1 LHYTYYGLN
10 NLSLEDYA
18 NLLPF
23 VSFIHS
29 FIHSLDVGNK
39 AAVFPLQL
47 LGLEVDVINSVQ
59 FSNHTGY
66 TKGWKG
72 TVMDGTQ
79 LQSILEGL
87 EQNELLDDVG
97 YVLTGY
103 IGSASFLSVIRSL
116 VLKIRGDKPDFRY
129 LCDPVLGDDGELYV
143 PAELVSLFKT
153 EIIPLADIVTPNQ
166 FEVEQL
172 TGITIQ
178 GIADA
183 KRACSCFHDMG
194 PSIVFLT
201 SLELPAEEARK
212 RKRVGDDIELITVFA
227 SQRHQKSGK
236 PVDECFVIDCPKIPG
251 RYTGTGDLTAAYVL
265 LLMHSI
271 AWHSVFCC

>member
-1 LHYTYYGLN
+1 
-10 NLSLEDYA
+10 
-18 NLLPF
+18 
-23 VSFIHS
+23 
-29 FIHSLDVGNK
+29 VGNK

-47 LGLEVDVINSVQ
+47 LGLEVDVINSVH

-79 LQSILEGL
+79 LQSIIEGL
-87 EQNELLDDVG
+87 EQNELLDDVR

-103 IGSASFLSVIRSL
+103 IGSASFLSAIRSL

-129 LCDPVLGDDGELYV
+129 LCDPVLGDNGELYV

-201 SLELPAEEARK
+201 SLELTAEELGK
-212 RKRVGDDIELITVFA
+212 RKRVEGIDIDTELITVFA
-227 SQRHQKSGK
+227 SQRHQKNGK
-236 PVDECFVIDCPKIPG
+236 PVDECFVIDCPKLPG
-251 RYTGTGDLTAAYVL
+251 SYTGTGDLTAAYVL
-265 LLMHSI
+265 LLMHICI
-271 AWHSVFCC
+271 A

>member
-1 LHYTYYGLN
+1 MIASCVLN
-10 NLSLEDYA
+10 HF
-18 NLLPF
+18 PP
-23 VSFIHS
+23 
-29 FIHSLDVGNK
+29 DVGNK
-39 AAVFPLQL
+39 SAVFPLQL

-66 TKGWKG
+66 SEGWKG

-79 LQSILEGL
+79 LLSILQGL
-87 EQNELLDDVG
+87 EENQLLDDIQ

-103 IGSASFLSVIRSL
+103 IGSASFLSAIRS
-116 VLKIRGDKPDFRY
+116 VLLKVKAEKTDFQY
-129 LCDPVLGDDGELYV
+129 LCDPVLGDDGKLYV

-172 TGITIQ
+172 TGITIHT
-178 GIADA
+178 IADA

-201 SLELPAEEARK
+201 SLELPMEEAKK
-212 RKRVGDDIELITVFA
+212 RKRMEETGDLITVFA
-227 SQRHQKSGK
+227 SHRNQLKSAI
-236 PVDECFVIDCPKIPG
+236 DQCYVIHCPKIPG
-251 RYTGTGDLTAAYVL
+251 SYTGTGDLTAAYVPK
-265 LLMHSI
+265 
-271 AWHSVFCC
+271 FTE